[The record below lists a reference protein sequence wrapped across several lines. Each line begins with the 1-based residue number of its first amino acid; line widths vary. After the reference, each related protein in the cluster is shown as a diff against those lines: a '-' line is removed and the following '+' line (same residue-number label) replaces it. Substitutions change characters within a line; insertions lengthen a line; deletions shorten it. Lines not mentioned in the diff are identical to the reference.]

1 MHVVQT
7 ADNFIVFELHF
18 IKKTGIIYKF
28 EEIQRKYIDTSDEMS
43 IIKITKQM
51 WNAFHVFFAQGQYYF
66 FITCGTRSTRMSDFI
81 CRVEMKCVT
90 SRKKYIGIPRV
101 YYK

>member
-51 WNAFHVFFAQGQYYF
+51 WNAFH
-66 FITCGTRSTRMSDFI
+66 
-81 CRVEMKCVT
+81 
-90 SRKKYIGIPRV
+90 
-101 YYK
+101 

>member
-51 WNAFHVFFAQGQYYF
+51 WNTFHVFL
-66 FITCGTRSTRMSDFI
+66 
-81 CRVEMKCVT
+81 
-90 SRKKYIGIPRV
+90 PRDSIIFL
-101 YYK
+101 

>member
-43 IIKITKQM
+43 TIKITKQM
-51 WNAFHVFFAQGQYYF
+51 WNAFHVFL
-66 FITCGTRSTRMSDFI
+66 
-81 CRVEMKCVT
+81 
-90 SRKKYIGIPRV
+90 PRDSIIFL
-101 YYK
+101 

>member
-43 IIKITKQM
+43 ILKITKQM
-51 WNAFHVFFAQGQYYF
+51 WNAFHVFL
-66 FITCGTRSTRMSDFI
+66 
-81 CRVEMKCVT
+81 
-90 SRKKYIGIPRV
+90 PRDSIIFL
-101 YYK
+101 

>member
-43 IIKITKQM
+43 IIKISKHM
-51 WNAFHVFFAQGQYYF
+51 WNAFHVFL
-66 FITCGTRSTRMSDFI
+66 
-81 CRVEMKCVT
+81 
-90 SRKKYIGIPRV
+90 PRDSIIFL
-101 YYK
+101 

>member
-7 ADNFIVFELHF
+7 ANNFIVFELHF

-51 WNAFHVFFAQGQYYF
+51 WNAFHVFCPGTVLF
-66 FITCGTRSTRMSDFI
+66 FYNMWNAFH
-81 CRVEMKCVT
+81 
-90 SRKKYIGIPRV
+90 
-101 YYK
+101 